1 MTRRPTIDQRSNRI
15 KTNEYKSK
23 NIISLWWIGFIPPK
37 YFHHFSWFSLF
48 VCILLNYSQLCVVH
62 RGSMD
67 CINFPLI
74 FTARRYAGAVY
85 AVDSR
90 FVCLS
95 VTNRNFAKTAKR
107 KITQMTSYDSAGNL
121 DVLQPKVLEKFQW
134 GGGDIL
140 HIRQRQLWWP
150 WVTFEVIHLLQ
161 AFSTGFFLQLFRD
174 LSTYLFTYLLT

>member
-1 MTRRPTIDQRSNRI
+1 
-15 KTNEYKSK
+15 
-23 NIISLWWIGFIPPK
+23 
-37 YFHHFSWFSLF
+37 
-48 VCILLNYSQLCVVH
+48 
-62 RGSMD
+62 MD

-121 DVLQPKVLEKFQW
+121 DVLQPKVLGKFQW

-140 HIRQRQLWWP
+140 HIRQRQL
-150 WVTFEVIHLLQ
+150 
-161 AFSTGFFLQLFRD
+161 
-174 LSTYLFTYLLT
+174 